1 MSHAPPFSLTKPM
14 VDLTFR
20 IGELVSRMEEYEAL
34 DPSPRLRRR
43 NRIRSIHS
51 SCAIEANSLSLK
63 QVYDIINGRRV
74 IGPEDEITEVRNAV
88 TAYSLLGSFNPYDIG
103 ELLRLHRV
111 MMDGLADD
119 AGKFRT
125 GGEGV
130 FRGKDLVFMAPPPE
144 LVPDDIGGLFDWLNR
159 ESASL
164 NPLIASSVF
173 HYEMVFVHPFSNG
186 NGRMARLW
194 QTAILGRWKRIFH
207 WIPLENR
214 IEKAQQEYYDVIDAC
229 NRAGDSARFVE
240 FMLRMILS
248 ALEDADYEI
257 RNEPK
262 GGDKLDRLLDKME
275 SGVYY
280 SRPELMEMMSAKS
293 QPSFHRDYL
302 GPGLERGVIY
312 MEYPQTP
319 RSRRQRYRRS
329 DFRPIP
335 DTRGTPR
342 TMAVLSEW

>member
-1 MSHAPPFSLTKPM
+1 MPYAPPFSLTLPM
-14 VDLTFR
+14 VNLTFR
-20 IGELVSRMEEYEAL
+20 IGELVSRMEGYEAL
-34 DPSPRLRRR
+34 DPNPRLRRR

-51 SCAIEANSLSLK
+51 SCAIEANSLSLE
-63 QVYDIINGRRV
+63 QVSDVINGRRV
-74 IGPEDEITEVRNAV
+74 IGPEGEIAEVRNAV
-88 TAYSLLGSFNPYDIG
+88 TAYSLLGSFDPYGMD
-103 ELLRLHRV
+103 ELLRLHG
-111 MMDGLADD
+111 MMMAGLADD
-119 AGKFRT
+119 AGKLRT

-144 LVPDDIGGLFDWLNR
+144 LVPDHMRNLFDWLNR

-164 NPLIASSVF
+164 SPLIASSVF

-194 QTAILGRWKRIFH
+194 QTAILGRWKEVFH

-214 IEKAQQEYYDVIDAC
+214 IEKAQQEYYDAIDAC
-229 NRAGDSARFVE
+229 NRAGDSTRFVE
-240 FMLRMILS
+240 FMLRMILN
-248 ALEDADYEI
+248 ALEDAEYEI

-262 GGDKLDRLLDKME
+262 GDDKLDRLLDRME

-280 SRPELMEMMSAKS
+280 SRPELMEMMSARS

-319 RSRRQRYRRS
+319 RSRRQRYRKS
-329 DFRPIP
+329 DLRPSVPADGGSDNRI
-335 DTRGTPR
+335 
-342 TMAVLSEW
+342 

>member
-1 MSHAPPFSLTKPM
+1 MTYAPPFTLTQPM

-20 IGELVSRMEEYEAL
+20 IGELVSRMEGYEAL
-34 DPSPRLRRR
+34 DPSPRLRKR

-51 SCAIEANSLSLK
+51 SCAIEANSLTLE
-63 QVYDIINGRRV
+63 QVSDIINGHRV
-74 IGPEDEITEVRNAV
+74 IGPEDEIKEVKNAV
-88 TAYSLLGSFNPYDIG
+88 AAYSLLGSFDPYDIG
-103 ELLRLHRV
+103 ELLRLHGV
-111 MMDGLADD
+111 MMEGLADD

-130 FRGKDLVFMAPPPE
+130 FRGRDLIFMAPPPE
-144 LVPDDIGGLFDWLNR
+144 LVPEHMRNLFDWLSSG
-159 ESASL
+159 SASI
-164 NPLIASSVF
+164 NPLIASCVF

-194 QTAILGRWKRIFH
+194 QTAILGRWKGVFH

-214 IEKAQQEYYDVIDAC
+214 IEKAQQEYYDAIDAC

-257 RNEPK
+257 RNEPR

-302 GPGLERGVIY
+302 GPGLERGVIH

-335 DTRGTPR
+335 DSRGTPR
-342 TMAVLSEW
+342 TMAVAI

>member
-1 MSHAPPFSLTKPM
+1 MSYDPPFSLTRPM

-20 IGELVSRMEEYEAL
+20 IGEMVSRMEGYEAL

-51 SCAIEANSLSLK
+51 SCAIEANSLSLE
-63 QVYDIINGRRV
+63 QVSDIINGHRV
-74 IGPEDEITEVRNAV
+74 IGPEDEIKEVKNAV
-88 TAYSLLGSFNPYDIG
+88 AAYSLLGSFDPYDMG

-111 MMDGLADD
+111 MMAGLADD

-125 GGEGV
+125 GRQGV

-144 LVPDDIGGLFDWLNR
+144 LVPDHMGGLFDWLNR

-164 NPLIASSVF
+164 SPLIASSVF

-194 QTAILGRWKRIFH
+194 QTAILGRWKGIFH

-214 IEKAQQEYYDVIDAC
+214 IEKAQQEYYDAIDAC
-229 NRAGDSARFVE
+229 NRAGDSTRFVE
-240 FMLRMILS
+240 FMLRMILN
-248 ALEDADYEI
+248 ALEDAEYEI

-262 GGDKLDRLLDKME
+262 GDDKLDRME

-280 SRPELMEMMSAKS
+280 SRPELMAMMSAKS

-319 RSRRQRYRRS
+319 RSRRQRYRKT
-329 DFRPIP
+329 DLRPSVPADGDP
-335 DTRGTPR
+335 DNRIFSYLTI
-342 TMAVLSEW
+342 